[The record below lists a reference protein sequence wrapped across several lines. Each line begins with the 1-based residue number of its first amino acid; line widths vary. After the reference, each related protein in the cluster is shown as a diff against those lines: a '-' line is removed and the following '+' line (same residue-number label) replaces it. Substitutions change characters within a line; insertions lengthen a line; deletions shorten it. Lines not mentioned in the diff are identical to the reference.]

1 MKFLVSSGELQ
12 KALEIISGVVSA
24 SADESKRMAQKLEK
38 AANGFLQDNSQYFK
52 STARIG
58 GYAED
63 LNQRSSDY
71 CDAVEQF
78 LGVGMWKS
86 FWFSGEKNMLEP
98 IWKAAQHQ
106 IQEIVGDL
114 LMEVFV
120 RNEVKNFDS
129 IVSVIL
135 KKHQWKAF
143 AGFHALSVTSPEYR
157 LSAVKILNTLLK
169 GIQAQWS
176 AFEKLEGQRP
186 YLDSLLCLLTHML
199 NVVGGV
205 LESFKESADGVSTAG
220 APKGKDTDAAQNSR
234 DYHAWVFSSRK
245 AFEKF
250 SAIHR
255 DFCNS
260 ISDIA
265 FLYRKFFEERLIII
279 GMSRFQEWYNH
290 WHACKKE
297 CWNQF
302 KTMNRLAVPKRLQ
315 LYEMMLQKYL
325 DAA

>member
-1 MKFLVSSGELQ
+1 MKFLVSYEELL
-12 KALEIISGVVSA
+12 KALNKISGAVAA
-24 SADESKRMAQKLEK
+24 SPDESKRMAQKLEK
-38 AANGFLQDNSQYFK
+38 AANGFLLDNSRYFI
-52 STARIG
+52 STDQIDE
-58 GYAED
+58 YAAN
-63 LNQRSSDY
+63 LNRRSSDY
-71 CDAVEQF
+71 LDALEQF

-86 FWFSGEKNMLEP
+86 FWFSGEKNTLEP
-98 IWKAAQHQ
+98 IWKAAQQQ

-129 IVSVIL
+129 IVSAIL

-143 AGFHALSVTSPEYR
+143 AGFHALSFTSPEYR
-157 LSAVKILNTLLK
+157 VSAVNILNALLK

-199 NVVGGV
+199 NVVGDF
-205 LESFKESADGVSTAG
+205 LESLKEAADGVSTAG
-220 APKGKDTDAAQNSR
+220 VPKGEETDAAQNSAE
-234 DYHAWVFSSRK
+234 YPAWIFSSRK

-255 DFCNS
+255 DFCSS

-265 FLYRKFFEERLIII
+265 FLYRKFFEEGLIII
-279 GMSRFQEWYNH
+279 GMSGFQEWYNH
-290 WHACKKE
+290 WTARKKE
-297 CWNQF
+297 CWSQF

-315 LYEMMLQKYL
+315 LYEMTLQKYL
-325 DAA
+325 NAA

>member
-1 MKFLVSSGELQ
+1 MKFLVSSEELQ
-12 KALEIISGVVSA
+12 KALNKISGAVAA

-38 AANGFLQDNSQYFK
+38 AANGFLQDNSQYFIP
-52 STARIG
+52 TAQIG

-63 LNQRSSDY
+63 LKQRSSDY

-86 FWFSGEKNMLEP
+86 FWFSGEKNILEP

-129 IVSVIL
+129 IVRVIL

-157 LSAVKILNTLLK
+157 LSAVKILNALLK

-205 LESFKESADGVSTAG
+205 LESFKEAADGVSTAG
-220 APKGKDTDAAQNSR
+220 APKGEDTDAAQNSG
-234 DYHAWVFSSRK
+234 DYPAWVFSSRK

-279 GMSRFQEWYNH
+279 GMSGFQEWYNH
-290 WHACKKE
+290 WIGCKKE

-302 KTMNRLAVPKRLQ
+302 KTWNRLAVKSRVERYRLVTQ
-315 LYEMMLQKYL
+315 MYMET
-325 DAA
+325 A